1 MCHAVACHRH
11 RRRAPRRQFVHLPHP
26 SHWVRPDKDH
36 IPLVVAAWEVTA
48 RQLAPKGRVYLGVS
62 ARPVLTPDYFPP
74 VVDIDIVNPAL
85 IGCHHYRLPAYH
97 STDGSVVLNPDGVPQ
112 AVDGGGGV
120 IQLVA
125 R

>member
-1 MCHAVACHRH
+1 
-11 RRRAPRRQFVHLPHP
+11 
-26 SHWVRPDKDH
+26 
-36 IPLVVAAWEVTA
+36 AAWEVTA

-125 R
+125 RQLATEGRVDLVVPARLVVLAPDHLSK